1 MKHFVLL
8 LALGVLVYAA
18 WTLGPREK
26 RDHLRSQ
33 VRKHI
38 KPIAAIFLALL
49 VGLVYAFYTRSIN
62 LL

>member
-8 LALGVLVYAA
+8 LALGMLGYAA
-18 WTLGPREK
+18 WALVPRGE
-26 RDHLRSQ
+26 RDRLRSQ
-33 VRKHI
+33 VRKHT

-49 VGLVYAFYTRSIN
+49 AGLIYAFYTRSIN